1 LSLRVLAVN
10 FERGYI
16 SLNAKYLDL
25 LAQKYD
31 SAEKVVTEI
40 INLESILNLPKGTE
54 HFVSDLHGE
63 YDAFQHVLRNGSG
76 KVKEKIND
84 LFQDSLSEYE
94 RNEIATLI
102 YYPEEKLKLIKSHC
116 GNEQVLNQWYTDIIE
131 QMIKLISYA
140 SSKYTRSKLRKALPN
155 QFVYIIEELLY
166 KKEDSTNK
174 DDYYS
179 KIVQQIISLAQADQL
194 IIGLAYT
201 TQRLVVDH
209 LHVVGDIYD
218 RGPDPD
224 KIMETLIGYHSVD
237 IQWGNHDVLWLG
249 AFAGSKVCLA
259 NIIRICARY
268 NNLDIIEDVYG
279 INLRPLLNL
288 AEKYYED
295 NPAFRPKVQSD
306 KSLSEHEQL
315 QITKIHQAIA
325 MIQFKLETP
334 IIKRRPYFNMSKR
347 RLLEKIDYE
356 KNEITIHG
364 KTYPLVNSCFA
375 TVNPMQPD
383 QLLEE
388 EKQVIEKLLF
398 SVQHSEKLA
407 RHMKFLMKKGSL
419 YLKYNGNLLIHG
431 CIPLDEEGNMEKMT
445 IENKTYAG
453 RELLDTFEYNL
464 RYSFEHPEM
473 TDDLA
478 TDMVWYLW
486 TGEYSSLF
494 GKRAM
499 TTFERYFI
507 KEKETHKEK
516 KNPYYYLR
524 ENEEICKKILA
535 EFDLHPEHGHII
547 NGHTPVKEIVGENP
561 IKANGR
567 MVVID
572 GGFSKPYQSVTG
584 IAGYTLLYNSY
595 GMQLVAHKHFRSRY
609 DVLCNGADVLSVKR
623 VVDKELERKKV
634 RETNIGKELLQEIS
648 ILNSLREYRYM
659 N

>member
-1 LSLRVLAVN
+1 MVN
-10 FERGYI
+10 VERGYI
-16 SLNAKYLDL
+16 VLNTKYLDL
-25 LAQKYD
+25 LAQKYNTE
-31 SAEKVVTEI
+31 EKVVTEI
-40 INLESILNLPKGTE
+40 INLEAILHLPKGTE

-63 YDAFQHVLRNGSG
+63 YQAFQHVLRNGSG
-76 KVKEKIND
+76 NVKEKIKD
-84 LFQDSLSEYE
+84 LFKNVLSDKEI
-94 RNEIATLI
+94 NEFATLV
-102 YYPEEKLKLIKSHC
+102 YYPEEKLPLIKAQFR
-116 GNEQVLNQWYTDIIE
+116 NKKELYQWYTEIIDR
-131 QMIKLISYA
+131 MLNLISYA
-140 SSKYTRSKLRKALPN
+140 SSKYTRSKLRKALPD

-166 KKEDSTNK
+166 KTDEFTNK
-174 DDYYS
+174 EQYYT
-179 KIVQQIISLAQADQL
+179 KIVQQIISLGQADKL

-218 RGPDPD
+218 RGPEPD
-224 KIMETLIGYHSVD
+224 KIMDTLINYHSVD

-268 NNLDIIEDVYG
+268 DNLDIIEDVYG

-288 AEKYYED
+288 AEKYYDD
-295 NPAFRPKVQSD
+295 NPAFRPKVSSSD
-306 KSLSEHEQL
+306 KLSDHERL

-325 MIQFKLETP
+325 MIQFKLESP
-334 IIKRRPYFNMSKR
+334 IIKRRPFFNMSER
-347 RLLEKIDYE
+347 LLLEKIDYD
-356 KNEITIHG
+356 KNEITIYG
-364 KTYPLVNSCFA
+364 NTYQLENSCFA
-375 TVNPMQPD
+375 TINPAQPD

-388 EKQVIEKLLF
+388 EEQVMERLLL

-445 IENKTYAG
+445 IEDKTYAG
-453 RELLDTFEYNL
+453 RNLLDV
-464 RYSFEHPEM
+464 FEHYLQEAFAHPEE

-507 KEKETHKEK
+507 SDKATHKEK

-524 ENEEICKKILA
+524 ENEEVCRNILE
-535 EFDLHPEHGHII
+535 EFKLNPDHGHII
-547 NGHTPVKEIVGENP
+547 NGHTPVKEIEGENP
-561 IKANGR
+561 VKANGK
-567 MVVID
+567 MIVID
-572 GGFSKPYQSVTG
+572 GGFSKAYQSTTG

-595 GMQLVAHKHFRSRY
+595 GMQLVAHKHFNSKEEI
-609 DVLCNGADVLSVKR
+609 LLEGTDVLSVKR
-623 VVDKELERKKV
+623 LVDKELERKMV
-634 RETNIGKELLQEIS
+634 LETNVGEELLKEIS
-648 ILNSLREYRYM
+648 ILKDLRKYRYS
-659 N
+659 

>member
-1 LSLRVLAVN
+1 M
-10 FERGYI
+10 I
-16 SLNAKYLDL
+16 LNTKYLDL

-31 SAEKVVTEI
+31 CEEKVVTEI
-40 INLESILNLPKGTE
+40 INLEAILNLPKGTE

-63 YDAFQHVLRNGSG
+63 YQAFQHVLRNGSG
-76 KVKEKIND
+76 KVKEKIED
-84 LFQDSLSEYE
+84 IYKKVLTEK
-94 RNEIATLI
+94 EIKEFATLV
-102 YYPEEKLKLIKSHC
+102 YYPEEKIQLLKNNFD
-116 GNEQVLNQWYTDIIE
+116 NERELHQWYTVIIE
-131 QMIKLISYA
+131 RMIKLISYA

-166 KKEDSTNK
+166 KTDEFTNFKEP
-174 DDYYS
+174 YYS
-179 KIVQQIISLAQADQL
+179 KIVQQIISLGQADKL

-218 RGPDPD
+218 RGPEPD
-224 KIMETLIGYHSVD
+224 KIMEALINYHSVD
-237 IQWGNHDVLWLG
+237 IQWGNHDVLWIG

-259 NIIRICARY
+259 NILRICARY

-288 AEKYYED
+288 AEKYYGD
-295 NPAFRPKVQSD
+295 NPVFRPKIQSD
-306 KSLSEHEQL
+306 ANISEEEQL

-325 MIQFKLETP
+325 MIQFKLESP
-334 IIKRRPYFNMSKR
+334 IIKRRSSFNMSER
-347 RLLEKIDYE
+347 LLLEKIDYD
-356 KNEITIHG
+356 KNNITIQG
-364 KTYPLVNSCFA
+364 KTYPLENTCFA
-375 TVNPMQPD
+375 TVNPEQPD

-388 EKQVIEKLLF
+388 EEQVMEKLLF

-407 RHMKFLMKKGSL
+407 RHMNFLMKKGSL

-445 IENKTYAG
+445 IEDKTYAG
-453 RELLDTFEYNL
+453 RELLDVFEHYL
-464 RYSFEHPEM
+464 RYSFAHPEE

-494 GKRAM
+494 GKREM

-507 KEKETHKEK
+507 KDKATHKEK

-524 ENEEICKKILA
+524 ENDEVCRNILT
-535 EFDLHPEHGHII
+535 EFDLNPDQGHII
-547 NGHTPVKEIVGENP
+547 NGHTPVKEIEGENP
-561 IKANGR
+561 IKANGKII
-567 MVVID
+567 VID
-572 GGFSKPYQSVTG
+572 GGFSKAYHSTTG

-595 GMQLVAHKHFRSRY
+595 GMQLVAHKHFNSKE
-609 DVLCNGADVLSVKR
+609 DVLLNGTDVLSVKR
-623 VVDKELERKKV
+623 LVDKELERKKV
-634 RETNIGKELLQEIS
+634 LETNVGEELIQEIS
-648 ILNSLREYRYM
+648 ILNSLREYRYS
-659 N
+659 